1 MFEMNIE
8 SILPSLDY
16 CICLQNEHWRTIV
29 GDFSDS
35 SLDFKE
41 VNMFI
46 RNLRSESLWLDYN
59 AISSDIKRRNLQLD
73 LLGHTNEP
81 VLLIKLKD
89 ESEVN
94 ENSIYLI
101 KFKLYETSENI
112 FYGKDQKYLIE
123 QIIKLWINSLN
134 FKPTTVQEKY
144 LDFKYIVVN
153 QSNKIDQLNE
163 NLSNYDFIVYKC
175 FYQLFLS
182 VIKNNLQPGQKI
194 SFTKETIDWFKNYS
208 GGIDALEKQIN
219 DAFEMAKALYPTLN
233 EIVIKDYYFMPEVE
247 EQVFNPLKSVEMPQA
262 QPLRNNDNV
271 NDKAHPPIRSITG
284 LPLFNKAENSINAP
298 KDGSTRLEKTSGLL
312 DRYEKA
318 VQKLLAESSPVL
330 GKNIAGACE
339 PPISAPALT
348 DSINKHKER
357 ISQCLQLFPDK
368 WPLLR
373 SHYQVIRNLIA
384 GT

>member
-1 MFEMNIE
+1 MFEKNIE
-8 SILPSLDY
+8 AILPSLDY
-16 CICLQNEHWRTIV
+16 CICLKNEKWETIT
-29 GDFSDS
+29 GDFNDS
-35 SLDFKE
+35 TIDFKE
-41 VNMFI
+41 VKMFT
-46 RNLRSESLWLDYN
+46 RNLKADSLWIDYN

-81 VLLIKLKD
+81 ALLIKQHEEFGENL
-89 ESEVN
+89 
-94 ENSIYLI
+94 NSIYLI
-101 KFKLYETSENI
+101 KFKLYETGEDV

-134 FKPTTVQEKY
+134 FKPERHTEKS

-163 NLSNYDFIVYKC
+163 SLSNNDFIVYKC

-182 VIKNNLQPGQKI
+182 VIKDNLLPGQKI
-194 SFTKETIDWFKNYS
+194 SFTKETIEWFKNYS
-208 GGIDALEKQIN
+208 GEIDALEKQIN
-219 DAFEMAKALYPTLN
+219 DAFEIAKALYPTLN
-233 EIVIKDYYFMPEVE
+233 EIVIKDYYFMPEDEKPVL
-247 EQVFNPLKSVEMPQA
+247 NAINSVEKTETIQLKVSDNISILAQA
-262 QPLRNNDNV
+262 PVKSFQEL
-271 NDKAHPPIRSITG
+271 PISNKSEVS
-284 LPLFNKAENSINAP
+284 FNAAKE
-298 KDGSTRLEKTSGLL
+298 GSNRLEKTSGLL

-318 VQKLLAESSPVL
+318 VQKLLSEALPVL

-373 SHYQVIRNLIA
+373 TNYQVIRNLIA
-384 GT
+384 SS